1 MPKSRRPER
10 PTPAALDAVL
20 DLAPCGFLAID
31 DSGVVQTANTTL
43 AQLVGRPRDDIEG
56 SHIDQLL
63 SSAGRIFY
71 SSHLFPLLRLHGRAD
86 ELYLRILH
94 ADGSEIPVLVNGAAR
109 SDLDPP
115 IYHLAVMPML
125 VRNKLES
132 ELIAARNAAREAAA
146 AKDRFL
152 SIVSHEL
159 RSPLTGITGYS
170 ELLLRERGGPLTDQ
184 QRRYAER
191 IRDAAQ
197 YQVALIED
205 ILEFAALSGERRS
218 VESGV
223 MPLEDVLSRAES
235 ILSLRA
241 AEAGKALHRRPKPA
255 SGELRADAA
264 AVQQVLLNLGMNAIK
279 YGAQGAPVV
288 VAADRAEEAVRVSVT
303 DTGPG
308 IPADDLERIFEP
320 FVQLG
325 ASPDD
330 AGGGVGLGLS
340 ISRDLARAM
349 GGDIVVQSEPGRG
362 STFTLVLPAG

>member
-1 MPKSRRPER
+1 M
-10 PTPAALDAVL
+10 ALDPVL
-20 DLAPCGFLAID
+20 DTAPCGFLVID
-31 DSGVVQTANTTL
+31 DTGVVRTVNTTL
-43 AQLVGRPRDDIEG
+43 AQLVGRRRDEIEG

-71 SSHLFPLLRLHGRAD
+71 STHLFPLLRLHGRAD

-94 ADGSEIPVLVNGAAR
+94 ADGSQIPVLINGAAR

-115 IYHLAVMPML
+115 VYHVVVMPML
-125 VRNKLES
+125 ERNKLES
-132 ELIAARNAAREAAA
+132 ELIAARNDAREAAA

-159 RSPLTGITGYS
+159 RSPLTGITGFS

-197 YQVALIED
+197 YQVGLIED
-205 ILEFAALSGERRS
+205 ILEFAALSGERRGLDS
-218 VESGV
+218 TV

-241 AEAGKALHRRPKPA
+241 ADAGKALHRRPKPA
-255 SGELRADAA
+255 AGELRGDAA
-264 AVQQVLLNLGMNAIK
+264 AVQQILLNLGMNAIK
-279 YGAQGAPVV
+279 YGAPAAPVV
-288 VAADRAEEAVRVSVT
+288 VAADRAADAVRVGIT
-303 DTGPG
+303 DAGPG
-308 IPADDLERIFEP
+308 IPADQLERIFEP
-320 FVQLG
+320 FVQLDV
-325 ASPDD
+325 SSD
-330 AGGGVGLGLS
+330 AGSGGVGLGLA

-349 GGDIVVQSEPGRG
+349 GGDILVQSEPGRG
-362 STFTLVLPAG
+362 STFTLVLPAE